1 MREFLNRVRM
11 NLGATPAVNAFVDPD
26 EKKKHER
33 ACPHQKIYDATD
45 RTRIDFASFLKDLA
59 RQANIPPGL
68 IRINFKDVY
77 LSSDTAVFCGFILK
91 ELLANYID
99 VNPDEKG
106 LVIIG
111 LTLEGDLFNLT
122 LTDYG
127 NHFNPEIDL
136 RESQSISARLIM
148 FLAQQINGTI
158 EFNRNPSE
166 FRLSFSE
173 PGLLESLQL

>member
-1 MREFLNRVRM
+1 M
-11 NLGATPAVNAFVDPD
+11 NLGATPAVKVFVDPD
-26 EKKKHER
+26 EEKKHEK

-45 RTRIDFASFLKDLA
+45 RTRIDFAAFLKDLA

-68 IRINFKDVY
+68 IKINFQNVY

-91 ELLANYID
+91 ELLASYIK
-99 VNPDEKG
+99 VNPEEKG
-106 LVIIG
+106 LVIIDF
-111 LTLEGDLFNLT
+111 TREDDLFSLIV
-122 LTDYG
+122 TDYG
-127 NHFNPEIDL
+127 SHFNPEIDF
-136 RESQSISARLIM
+136 RESQSISTRLIM

-158 EFNRNPSE
+158 KFNRNSSE